1 MEQAYIDYLKEVSR
15 YASKLEIESICFKAL
30 IDSYQRVKLIEGIEK
45 LIENR
50 IRDLFIIDLEEH
62 NHIIKHALDNCIIR
76 VIPESYD
83 PQKRKRS
90 DIQFFLP
97 ILKRD
102 LVFECKR
109 LLSADSRYLNQGLI
123 RFIMLEYAAKEN
135 DAGMIGFVINPKDFS
150 RMLSK
155 LKDKVRTFHC
165 SELIDKSIFEHPY
178 SFQSI
183 HIRIDT
189 GKILISHLFFKFCS
203 KS

>member
-1 MEQAYIDYLKEVSR
+1 MEQAYIDYLKEATR
-15 YASKLEIESICFKAL
+15 YASKQEIESICFKAF

-62 NHIIKHALDNCIIR
+62 NHIIKHALDNYIIR
-76 VIPESYD
+76 IIPESYD
-83 PQKRKRS
+83 PQKGKRS
-90 DIQFFLP
+90 DIQFILP

-109 LLSADSRYLNQGLI
+109 LLSADSRYLNEGLI
-123 RFIMLEYAAKEN
+123 RFIKLEYAAKEN

-150 RMLSK
+150 RMISK
-155 LKDKVRTFHC
+155 LRDKLLVFHC
-165 SELIDKSIFEHPY
+165 SKLIDKPVLGHQF

-183 HIRIDT
+183 HIRIDSRE
-189 GKILISHLFFKFCS
+189 ILISHLFFKF
-203 KS
+203 